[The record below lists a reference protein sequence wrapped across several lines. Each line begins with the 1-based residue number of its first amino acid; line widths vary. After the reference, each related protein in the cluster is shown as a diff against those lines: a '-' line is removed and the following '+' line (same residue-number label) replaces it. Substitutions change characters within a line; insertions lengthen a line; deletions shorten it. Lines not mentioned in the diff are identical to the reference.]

1 MKGEKMFLPVLSL
14 YASAGAQMGEKMKK
28 NAGQMRGMNTK
39 QRLESGAPRFRRRT
53 GKTVFFENPAVT
65 GTGGWFPRPCG

>member
-28 NAGQMRGMNTK
+28 KHILFDVDGTLLDSK
-39 QRLESGAPRFRRRT
+39 ESVLCSLQEALREYT
-53 GKTVFFENPAVT
+53 QKEWDT
-65 GTGGWFPRPCG
+65 

>member
-28 NAGQMRGMNTK
+28 KHILFDVDGTLLDSK
-39 QRLESGAPRFRRRT
+39 ES
-53 GKTVFFENPAVT
+53 VL
-65 GTGGWFPRPCG
+65 CSLH